1 MVSFSFIQFEVL
13 IKSWGRKKRVKMY
26 IVTSNKAP
34 MRCLSKYSCT
44 CCAAIFKFT
53 FSNTLTTNIC
63 RNNYVLSML
72 FTAISISQET
82 LPRGLCAYSSMAPK
96 GCGCLL
102 DYSCP
107 LHDWLVASKNLQEW
121 GDSPSDRNLGCFVQ
135 GELFEYL
142 VAEGVLWLCDQL
154 FVSYI
159 HRYSEEQC

>member
-1 MVSFSFIQFEVL
+1 
-13 IKSWGRKKRVKMY
+13 MY

-107 LHDWLVASKNLQEW
+107 LHDRLVASKNLQEW
-121 GDSPSDRNLGCFVQ
+121 GDSPSNRNLGMFCARRAVRIFGRRGRSVALRSTLCELHSQVQ
-135 GELFEYL
+135 RRTVL
-142 VAEGVLWLCDQL
+142 VW
-154 FVSYI
+154 ST
-159 HRYSEEQC
+159 R